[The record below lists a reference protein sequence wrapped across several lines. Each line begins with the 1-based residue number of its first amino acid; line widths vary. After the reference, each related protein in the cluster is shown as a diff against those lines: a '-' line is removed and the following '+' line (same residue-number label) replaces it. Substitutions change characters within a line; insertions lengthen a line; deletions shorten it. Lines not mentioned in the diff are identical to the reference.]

1 MWHPTARLPG
11 PASIQF
17 RGRKL
22 CFAPEGARNRDRG
35 LIARSVRDRVALQ
48 TPLGDAAAVVRAVRR
63 VGRVLYIASDNE
75 TVTKVGCFTRQ
86 PPSGGW
92 QHSIV
97 CAIWAAQA
105 DARGIQ
111 RGEESVCITWERPC
125 EPQLS
130 TDTRGRRPE
139 RRLLI
144 FRNSYGQARRTTE
157 GAGMI

>member
-1 MWHPTARLPG
+1 MHSAARLPG
-11 PASIQF
+11 QASLQF

-22 CFAPEGARNRDRG
+22 CFASEGARTRDRG
-35 LIARSVRDRVALQ
+35 RAAPSVRDRVAPR
-48 TPLGDAAAVVRAVRR
+48 TPLGDAAAVAGAVRR
-63 VGRVLYIASDNE
+63 VGRVVYIASENE
-75 TVTKVGCFTRQ
+75 AVTKVACLTWQ

-130 TDTRGRRPE
+130 TDTGRTPE
-139 RRLLI
+139 RGLLI
-144 FRNSYGQARRTTE
+144 FRPGSEPVACAQPMHFTVN
-157 GAGMI
+157 